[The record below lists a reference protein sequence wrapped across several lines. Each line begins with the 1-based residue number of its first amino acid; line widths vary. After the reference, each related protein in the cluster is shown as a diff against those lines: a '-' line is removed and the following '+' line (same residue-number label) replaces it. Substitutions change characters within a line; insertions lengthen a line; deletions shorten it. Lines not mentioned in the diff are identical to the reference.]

1 MFLTYKE
8 PKYENILKKSD
19 FLYITVP
26 IAHSVVSYFHI
37 SYDYNYNYLVLV
49 VVVVVGLHY
58 DYNYNYDYNQIV
70 VVVVGTNRACL
81 H

>member
-1 MFLTYKE
+1 MGVISFVRPFYLSW
-8 PKYENILKKSD
+8 IRSL
-19 FLYITVP
+19 LLLLCL
-26 IAHSVVSYFHI
+26 AHSVVSYFTI